1 MRLRFV
7 CGLVAALAAVLA
19 AALPLSAQSTGG
31 DGYLFSPPKATF
43 SLRGGFARANAS
55 SDLFSFVTN
64 RLTVDRGDFSG
75 LSLAGDLAFRVHSRV
90 DLLLGTGISTRVKRS
105 EDRDFIGTDDLP
117 IEQRTTFR
125 RIPMTAGVKLHLRPE
140 GRTISK
146 LAWVPSKVSP
156 YISAGGGM
164 MYYVFKQDGEFVD
177 YKTFDVFRTALK
189 STDVSAMAFGA
200 VGTTYSLTP
209 RVGLNAEA
217 RYEHARG
224 ALSADFRD
232 FSPIDLSGVGLTA
245 GFLFRF

>member
-7 CGLVAALAAVLA
+7 YGLLVVLA
-19 AALPLSAQSTGG
+19 PMLPLSAQSTGG
-31 DGYLFSPPKATF
+31 DGSLFSPPHATL
-43 SLRGGFARANAS
+43 SLRGGFGRANAS
-55 SDLFSFVTN
+55 SDVFSFVTE

-90 DLLLGTGISTRVKRS
+90 DLLLGTGITTRVKRS

-125 RIPMTAGVKLHLRPE
+125 RIPIMAGLKLHLRPE

-156 YISAGGGM
+156 YVAAGGGM
-164 MYYVFKQDGEFVD
+164 MYYLFKQDGEFVD
-177 YKTFDVFRTALK
+177 YKTFDVFRTSLK
-189 STDVSAMAFGA
+189 SSDVAAMAFGA
-200 VGTTYSLTP
+200 VGTTYSLTTH
-209 RVGLNAEA
+209 VGLNAEV
-217 RYEHARG
+217 RYEKARG
-224 ALSADFRD
+224 ALSSDFRG